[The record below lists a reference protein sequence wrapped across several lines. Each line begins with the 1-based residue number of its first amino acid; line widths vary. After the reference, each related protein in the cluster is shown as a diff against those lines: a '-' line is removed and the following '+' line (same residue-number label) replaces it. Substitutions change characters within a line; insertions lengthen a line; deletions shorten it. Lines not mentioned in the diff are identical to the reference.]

1 MNTGIT
7 LLLIRAL
14 YIQLKNNMK
23 IRFLLILFTLISTS
37 VYSIEILN
45 CSGKLFQSYF
55 SDEIDNVEMYVN
67 VDLKK
72 NKVIFSKSILIKQL
86 PAIGKSNKESKEVK
100 SQYFKESLFAY
111 DIDKVTDNFIFL
123 KSKDVKEGTSII
135 FKQNDKGEIKGIDVD
150 ESDYLTGVIDK
161 NKLTLKVQNSRFEE
175 SKYKKKYDL
184 NCELV
189 RNKI

>member
-1 MNTGIT
+1 
-7 LLLIRAL
+7 
-14 YIQLKNNMK
+14 MK
-23 IRFLLILFTLISTS
+23 IRFLLILFTLINSN

-55 SDEIDNVEMYVN
+55 TDETDDVELYVN
-67 VDLKK
+67 IDLKK
-72 NKVIFSKSILIKQL
+72 NKVVFSKSILIKQL
-86 PAIGKSNKESKEVK
+86 PAIGRSEKENKEGK

-123 KSKDVKEGTSII
+123 KSKDLKEGTNII
-135 FKQNDKGEIKGIDVD
+135 FKQNVKGEIERVDVD

-189 RNKI
+189 KNKI

>member
-1 MNTGIT
+1 
-7 LLLIRAL
+7 
-14 YIQLKNNMK
+14 MK
-23 IRFLLILFTLISTS
+23 FVLILFTLISTN
-37 VYSIEILN
+37 VYSIETLN

-86 PAIGKSNKESKEVK
+86 PDIGKSNKESKEVK